1 MDNLEKLIDEVKIEY
16 GEQNKKK
23 KRFIFKTVKTEDI
36 LKLLESNLPLHL
48 QLEVIRRSYKIKS
61 NVMSYSNFLK
71 KFYPAEYEAFLLRT
85 GTKKKTKKQ
94 NVNNDNNVQ
103 NNNNDNNNVQN
114 DNNNNVQ
121 IELQNNLK
129 TIQHIDNNEF
139 IKKEDTGYVIDFGS
153 YNNKIADLT
162 DYYKAELAKYTQKES
177 SIITK
182 RYITHYTNCL
192 RKYADVLINNN
203 VVKIIFPLYQK
214 LINTEEDKVLLNT
227 KFLDNDVIIGII
239 DNYIVLYISNLAFT
253 EHTTAEHLSQYHKF
267 KLKLIELAETK

>member
-1 MDNLEKLIDEVKIEY
+1 MDLKKMIEEYKQKMEQQKQKNKRYIFQQID
-16 GEQNKKK
+16 KKD
-23 KRFIFKTVKTEDI
+23 IFM
-36 LKLLESNLPLHL
+36 LLQSDLPLRT
-48 QLEVIRRSYKIKS
+48 QMEIIKKVYKFKS
-61 NVMSYSNFLK
+61 CHTAYANFLK
-71 KFYPAEYEAFLLRT
+71 KFYPDEYEAFLVRT
-85 GTKKKTKKQ
+85 GTKKTKKQ
-94 NVNNDNNVQ
+94 NVNN

-114 DNNNNVQ
+114 DNNNKVQ
-121 IELQNNLK
+121 
-129 TIQHIDNNEF
+129 NEF

-227 KFLDNDVIIGII
+227 KFLNNDVIIGII

>member
-48 QLEVIRRSYKIKS
+48 QLEVICKAYKIKS
-61 NVMSYSNFLK
+61 NIMSYSNFLK

-94 NVNNDNNVQ
+94 NINNDNNVQ

-121 IELQNNLK
+121 IELPNNVK

-139 IKKEDTGYVIDFGS
+139 IKKEDDFYVITFDKFEEYLNLDKNEIKS
-153 YNNKIADLT
+153 KITKLKQESNLSTYKQKQLEYYNNILKG
-162 DYYKAELAKYTQKES
+162 
-177 SIITK
+177 
-182 RYITHYTNCL
+182 YIET
-192 RKYADVLINNN
+192 VVNNE
-203 VVKIIFPLYQK
+203 VVKVRFPFHFQLTK
-214 LINTEEDKVLLNT
+214 NLEDTILLNT
-227 KFLDNDVIIGII
+227 EFLNKQLTVGIKNNTIYLKWDALTPI
-239 DNYIVLYISNLAFT
+239 DYYSLDTIQQYQRIAYNL
-253 EHTTAEHLSQYHKF
+253 
-267 KLKLIELAETK
+267 